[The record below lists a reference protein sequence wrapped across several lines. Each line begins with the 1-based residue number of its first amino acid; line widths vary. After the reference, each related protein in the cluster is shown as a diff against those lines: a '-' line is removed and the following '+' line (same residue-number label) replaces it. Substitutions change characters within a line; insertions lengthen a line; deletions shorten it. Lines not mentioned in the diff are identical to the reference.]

1 MSTIVTDNHTRYL
14 PGEHPRARFL
24 RLDAATIL
32 KRFYLCER
40 ALIISQSAW
49 LAGIAPLEA
58 KMTLPR
64 FTWQDTLTAHALR
77 ERVFE
82 LRYPRRMMETGDDAP
97 LIEIF
102 DESINAPSAQAFML
116 ALRRVYKPALLSA
129 YRSYVDCADDLSDG
143 PILRALN
150 LAIEEKEAQIAWL
163 AQQAKTMSEAEPEQ
177 RREAA
182 IWASALEDRLSKV
195 GGLTLD
201 LPRQAPAANDLPGR
215 RPFQLAEVP
224 ARDPRFHLCHYYWP
238 DIVDPKF
245 AYGEGINLQ
254 LRSGVSH
261 LNEVWAVETGGAIL
275 HAFADDLDWEYV
287 YDAARWTYDESRHVL
302 MGYERLR
309 EWGFELQEM
318 PLGSYIYDSAAG
330 QEPIIRLGMLHYFE
344 TKNIGNKVKR
354 AEAFGQYLDRM
365 SQHDM
370 EFDWADETIHAAY
383 GKRWH
388 TALHEKFPDRIP
400 DMDGLHR
407 RCDELVADEIAAATD
422 AERADIRQVA
432 DAMIAKAGEVGLSGT
447 AQADAQ
453 SKAA

>member
-1 MSTIVTDNHTRYL
+1 MTDNNNRYL
-14 PGEHPRARFL
+14 PGEHSRARFL

-40 ALIISQSAW
+40 SLIISQSAW
-49 LAGIAPLEA
+49 LAGIAALEA

-82 LRYPRRMMETGDDAP
+82 LRYPRRMLEIGEDAP
-97 LIEIF
+97 LVGVF
-102 DESINAPSAQAFML
+102 DESINAPSAQAFIL
-116 ALRRVYKPALLSA
+116 ALLRVFKPALLAA

-150 LAIEEKEAQIAWL
+150 LAIVEKEAQIAWL
-163 AQQAKTMSEAEPEQ
+163 EGQAEAMVGSDPEHRQEAES
-177 RREAA
+177 
-182 IWASALEDRLSKV
+182 WASALTEQLDQV
-195 GGLTLD
+195 GGLTLV
-201 LPRQAPAANDLPGR
+201 APHEAPTPNDLPGR
-215 RPFQLAEVP
+215 RPFKLAEIP

-238 DIVDPKF
+238 DIVDSNF

-275 HAFADDLDWEYV
+275 HAFAEDLDWEYI

-309 EWGFELQEM
+309 AWGFELQEM

-354 AEAFGQYLDRM
+354 AEAFSQYQDRM

-388 TALHEKFPDRIP
+388 TALHQKFPELIP

-407 RCDELVADEIAAATD
+407 RCDELVAEEIAAATD
-422 AERADIRQVA
+422 AERAEIRQVA
-432 DAMIAKAGEVGLSGT
+432 DAMIAKAGEAGVSQPAGATQPG
-447 AQADAQ
+447 
-453 SKAA
+453 

>member
-1 MSTIVTDNHTRYL
+1 MMTDNQVRYL
-14 PGEHPRARFL
+14 PGEHRRARFL
-24 RLDAATIL
+24 RLDSATIL

-40 ALIISQSAW
+40 SLIISQSAW
-49 LAGIAPLEA
+49 LAGIAALEA

-82 LRYPRRMMETGDDAP
+82 LRYPRRMLEIGEDASLVET
-97 LIEIF
+97 F
-102 DESINAPSAQAFML
+102 DELIHAPGAQAFIL
-116 ALRRVYKPALLSA
+116 ALARVFKPALLAA
-129 YRSYVDCADDLSDG
+129 YRSYVSCADDLSDG

-150 LAIEEKEAQIAWL
+150 LAIGEKEAQIGWLEGQAAAMSELDPDRRQEADQWVSAVEERL
-163 AQQAKTMSEAEPEQ
+163 AQ
-177 RREAA
+177 
-182 IWASALEDRLSKV
+182 V
-195 GGLTLD
+195 GGLTLE
-201 LPRQAPAANDLPGR
+201 APQPAPTPNDLPGR
-215 RPFQLAEVP
+215 RPFRLAEVP
-224 ARDPRFHLCHYYWP
+224 ARDARFHLCHFYWP
-238 DIVDPKF
+238 DIVDPDF

-275 HAFADDLDWEYV
+275 HAFADDLDWEYI

-309 EWGFELQEM
+309 AWGFALHEM

-354 AEAFGQYLDRM
+354 AEAFGQYQDRM

-388 TALHEKFPDRIP
+388 NTLHEKFPDRIP
-400 DMDGLHR
+400 AMDGLHR
-407 RCDELVADEIAAATD
+407 RCDELVAVEIAAATD

-432 DAMIAKAGEVGLSGT
+432 EAMIAKAGDVGLSDL
-447 AQADAQ
+447 A
-453 SKAA
+453 KAGRTGRAA

>member
-1 MSTIVTDNHTRYL
+1 MR
-14 PGEHPRARFL
+14 
-24 RLDAATIL
+24 
-32 KRFYLCER
+32 
-40 ALIISQSAW
+40 
-49 LAGIAPLEA
+49 
-58 KMTLPR
+58 
-64 FTWQDTLTAHALR
+64 
-77 ERVFE
+77 
-82 LRYPRRMMETGDDAP
+82 
-97 LIEIF
+97 
-102 DESINAPSAQAFML
+102 
-116 ALRRVYKPALLSA
+116 LLSKFSMNRSTRPARRRFSWLCGRSLSPLSCPA

-150 LAIEEKEAQIAWL
+150 LAIEEKEAQITWL
-163 AQQAKTMSEAEPEQ
+163 EGQAEAIAGSEPEHRQEAEGWAAALAERLEQ
-177 RREAA
+177 
-182 IWASALEDRLSKV
+182 V
-195 GGLTLD
+195 GGLTLE
-201 LPRQAPAANDLPGR
+201 APHAAPSPCLLPGR
-215 RPFQLAEVP
+215 RPFKLAEVP

-238 DIVDPKF
+238 DIIDPNF

-275 HAFADDLDWEYV
+275 HAFADDLDWEYI

-309 EWGFELQEM
+309 AWGFALDEM

-354 AEAFGQYLDRM
+354 AEAFAQYQDRM

-407 RCDELVADEIAAATD
+407 RCDELVAKEIAAATD
-422 AERADIRQVA
+422 AERAEIRQVA
-432 DAMIAKAGEVGLSGT
+432 EAMIAKAREIGLSVP
-447 AQADAQ
+447 AQAAQ
-453 SKAA
+453 PS

>member
-1 MSTIVTDNHTRYL
+1 MTDNHVRYL
-14 PGEHPRARFL
+14 PGGHPRARFL

-40 ALIISQSAW
+40 SLIISQSAW
-49 LAGIAPLEA
+49 LAGIAALEA

-82 LRYPRRMMETGDDAP
+82 LRYPRRMLEIGHDAP
-97 LIEIF
+97 LVALF
-102 DESINAPSAQAFML
+102 DESIHAPSAQAFIL
-116 ALRRVYKPALLSA
+116 ALAQVFKPALLSA
-129 YRSYVDCADDLSDG
+129 YRSYVSCADELSDG
-143 PILRALN
+143 PILRALH
-150 LAIEEKEAQIAWL
+150 LAIAEKEAQIAWL
-163 AQQAKTMSEAEPEQ
+163 QSQAAELAELEPERRQEAEQ
-177 RREAA
+177 
-182 IWASALEDRLSKV
+182 WASAVAERLAQV
-195 GGLTLD
+195 GGLTLET
-201 LPRQAPAANDLPGR
+201 PHQAPTSDDLPGR
-215 RPFQLAEVP
+215 RPFKLAEVP
-224 ARDPRFHLCHYYWP
+224 ARDNRFHLCHYYWP
-238 DIVDPKF
+238 DIIDPNF

-275 HAFADDLDWEYV
+275 HAFADELDWDYI

-309 EWGFELQEM
+309 AWGFALHEM

-330 QEPIIRLGMLHYFE
+330 QDPIIRLGMLHYFE

-354 AEAFGQYLDRM
+354 AEAFAQYQDRM

-388 TALHEKFPDRIP
+388 NALHAKFPDRIP
-400 DMDGLHR
+400 AMDGLHR
-407 RCDELVADEIAAATD
+407 RCDELVAVEIAAATD
-422 AERADIRQVA
+422 AQRADIRQVA
-432 DAMIAKAGEVGLSGT
+432 DAMIAKAGEVGLDG
-447 AQADAQ
+447 Q
-453 SKAA
+453 SKAACAGGLR

>member
-1 MSTIVTDNHTRYL
+1 MSKIVTDIHTRYL

-24 RLDAATIL
+24 RLDAATVL

-82 LRYPRRMMETGDDAP
+82 LRYPRRMLEIGDDAP
-97 LIEIF
+97 LVAIF

-150 LAIEEKEAQIAWL
+150 FAIEEKEAQIAWL
-163 AQQAKTMSEAEPEQ
+163 EGQAEAMAVSDSEHRQESES
-177 RREAA
+177 
-182 IWASALEDRLSKV
+182 WASALAEQLEQV

-201 LPRQAPAANDLPGR
+201 LPHAALTPIDLPGR
-215 RPFQLAEVP
+215 RPFELAEIP

-309 EWGFELQEM
+309 AWGFELQEM

-354 AEAFGQYLDRM
+354 AEAFGQYQDRM

-388 TALHEKFPDRIP
+388 TALHQKFPDRIP

-407 RCDELVADEIAAATD
+407 RCDELVAEEIAAATD

-432 DAMIAKAGEVGLSGT
+432 DAMIAKAGEVGLSVPT
-447 AQADAQ
+447 QADVQ
-453 SKAA
+453 SKDA

>member
-1 MSTIVTDNHTRYL
+1 MADNRDRYL

-24 RLDAATIL
+24 RLDAATVL

-40 ALIISQSAW
+40 SLIISQSAW
-49 LAGIAPLEA
+49 LAGIAALEA

-82 LRYPRRMMETGDDAP
+82 LRYPRRMLEIGEDEP
-97 LIEIF
+97 LVEVF
-102 DESINAPSAQAFML
+102 DESINAPSAQAFLL
-116 ALRRVYKPALLSA
+116 ALHRVYKPALLA
-129 YRSYVDCADDLSDG
+129 VYRSYIDCADDLSDG

-150 LAIEEKEAQIAWL
+150 LAIAEKEAQIAWL
-163 AQQAKTMSEAEPEQ
+163 EGQAIAAFGSEPGQLQEAEC
-177 RREAA
+177 
-182 IWASALEDRLSKV
+182 WASALAERLEQV
-195 GGLTLD
+195 GGLTIG
-201 LPRQAPAANDLPGR
+201 APHTASTTVDLPGR
-215 RPFQLAEVP
+215 RPFKLAEVP

-238 DIVDPKF
+238 DIVDPDF

-275 HAFADDLDWEYV
+275 HAFADDLDWEYI

-309 EWGFELQEM
+309 AWGFALDEM

-330 QEPIIRLGMLHYFE
+330 QDPIIRLGMLHYFE

-354 AEAFGQYLDRM
+354 AEAFSQYQDRM

-388 TALHEKFPDRIP
+388 TALHQKFPRSDPRHGRP
-400 DMDGLHR
+400 EPALR
-407 RCDELVADEIAAATD
+407 
-422 AERADIRQVA
+422 
-432 DAMIAKAGEVGLSGT
+432 
-447 AQADAQ
+447 
-453 SKAA
+453 

>member
-1 MSTIVTDNHTRYL
+1 MMTDNHGRYL
-14 PGEHPRARFL
+14 PGGHPRARFL

-40 ALIISQSAW
+40 SLIISQSAW
-49 LAGIAPLEA
+49 LAGIAALEA

-64 FTWQDTLTAHALR
+64 HTWQDTLTAHALR

-82 LRYPRRMMETGDDAP
+82 LRYPRRMLGIGEDAP
-97 LIEIF
+97 LVAIF
-102 DESINAPSAQAFML
+102 DESIHAPSAQAFIFAL
-116 ALRRVYKPALLSA
+116 AQVFKPALLSA

-143 PILRALN
+143 PILRAFK

-163 AQQAKTMSEAEPEQ
+163 KSQAEAMSESEPEQ
-177 RREAA
+177 RQEAES
-182 IWASALEDRLSKV
+182 WASSLKERLEQV
-195 GGLTLD
+195 GGLTLE
-201 LPRQAPAANDLPGR
+201 APHPAPTPNDLPGR
-215 RPFQLAEVP
+215 RPFKLAEIP
-224 ARDPRFHLCHYYWP
+224 ARDSRFHLCHYYWP
-238 DIVDPKF
+238 DIVDPNF

-275 HAFADDLDWEYV
+275 HAFADDLDWEYI

-309 EWGFELQEM
+309 AWGFALDEM

-330 QEPIIRLGMLHYFE
+330 QDPIIRLGMLHYFE

-354 AEAFGQYLDRM
+354 AEAFEQYQDRM

-388 TALHEKFPDRIP
+388 TALYQKFPDRIP
-400 DMDGLHR
+400 DMEGLHR
-407 RCDELVADEIAAATD
+407 RCDELVAAEIAAATD
-422 AERADIRQVA
+422 AERADIRLVA
-432 DAMIAKAGEVGLSGT
+432 DAMIAKAGELGLNEPAEAAAPSG
-447 AQADAQ
+447 
-453 SKAA
+453 AA

>member
-302 MGYERLR
+302 MGYDRLR
-309 EWGFELQEM
+309 AWGFELQEM

-354 AEAFGQYLDRM
+354 AEAFGQYQDRM

-447 AQADAQ
+447 AQAVAQ

>member
-1 MSTIVTDNHTRYL
+1 MTDNHVRYL
-14 PGEHPRARFL
+14 PGEHSRARFL

-32 KRFYLCER
+32 KRFYRCER
-40 ALIISQSAW
+40 SLIVSQSAW
-49 LAGIAPLEA
+49 LAGIAALEA

-82 LRYPRRMMETGDDAP
+82 LRYPRRMLEIGEDAP
-97 LIEIF
+97 LVEVF
-102 DESINAPSAQAFML
+102 DDSINAPSAQAFIL
-116 ALRRVYKPALLSA
+116 ALAQVFKPALLSA

-163 AQQAKTMSEAEPEQ
+163 ERQVEAMASSEPERRQEAEN
-177 RREAA
+177 
-182 IWASALEDRLSKV
+182 WASALAERLEQV
-195 GGLTLD
+195 GGLALD
-201 LPRQAPAANDLPGR
+201 APHAAPTPNDLPGR
-215 RPFQLAEVP
+215 RPFKLAEVP

-238 DIVDPKF
+238 DIIDPNF

-275 HAFADDLDWEYV
+275 HAFADDLDWEYI

-309 EWGFELQEM
+309 AWGFALHEM

-354 AEAFGQYLDRM
+354 AEAFAQYQDRM

-400 DMDGLHR
+400 EMDGLHR
-407 RCDELVADEIAAATD
+407 RCDELVAIEIAAATD
-422 AERADIRQVA
+422 AERAEIRQVA
-432 DAMIAKAGEVGLSGT
+432 DAMIAKAGEIGLKEP
-447 AQADAQ
+447 AQASQ
-453 SKAA
+453 PS

>member
-1 MSTIVTDNHTRYL
+1 MTDNHVRYL
-14 PGEHPRARFL
+14 PGEHSRARFL

-40 ALIISQSAW
+40 SLIVSQSGW
-49 LAGIAPLEA
+49 LAGIAALEA

-82 LRYPRRMMETGDDAP
+82 LRYPRRMLEIGEDAP
-97 LIEIF
+97 LVEVF
-102 DESINAPSAQAFML
+102 DESINAPSAQAFFL
-116 ALRRVYKPALLSA
+116 ALRRVFKPALLSA

-163 AQQAKTMSEAEPEQ
+163 ERQVEAMAGSDPEHRQEAEN
-177 RREAA
+177 
-182 IWASALEDRLSKV
+182 WASALAERLEQV
-195 GGLTLD
+195 GGLRLE
-201 LPRQAPAANDLPGR
+201 APHPATAPNDLPGR
-215 RPFQLAEVP
+215 RPFKLAEIP

-238 DIVDPKF
+238 DIVDPNF

-275 HAFADDLDWEYV
+275 HAFADDLDWEYI

-309 EWGFELQEM
+309 AWGFALDEM

-330 QEPIIRLGMLHYFE
+330 QEPIVRLGMLHYFE

-354 AEAFGQYLDRM
+354 AEAFAQYQDRM

-388 TALHEKFPDRIP
+388 TALHDKFPDRIP

-407 RCDELVADEIAAATD
+407 RCDELVAEEIAAATD
-422 AERADIRQVA
+422 PERTEIRQVA
-432 DAMIAKAGEVGLSGT
+432 DAMIAKAGKIGLNEP
-447 AQADAQ
+447 AQAEQ
-453 SKAA
+453 PNGAA

>member
-1 MSTIVTDNHTRYL
+1 MTDNNNRYL

-24 RLDAATIL
+24 RLDAATVL

-40 ALIISQSAW
+40 SLIISQSAW
-49 LAGIAPLEA
+49 LAGIAPLET

-64 FTWQDTLTAHALR
+64 FTWQDTLSAHAFR

-82 LRYPRRMMETGDDAP
+82 LRYPRRMLEIGEDAP

-102 DESINAPSAQAFML
+102 DASIHAPSAQAFIHAL
-116 ALRRVYKPALLSA
+116 ATVFKPALLSA
-129 YRSYVDCADDLSDG
+129 YKSYVDCADDLSDG

-150 LAIEEKEAQIAWL
+150 LAIEEKETQIAWL
-163 AQQAKTMSEAEPEQ
+163 EGQTEAMSESEPE
-177 RREAA
+177 RRQEAER
-182 IWASALEDRLSKV
+182 WASSLEERLSEV

-201 LPRQAPAANDLPGR
+201 SPHPAISPKDLPGR
-215 RPFQLAEVP
+215 RPFHLAEIP

-238 DIVDPKF
+238 DIVDPDF

-275 HAFADDLDWEYV
+275 HAFADDLDWDYI

-302 MGYERLR
+302 MGYERLKA
-309 EWGFELQEM
+309 WGFELQEM

-354 AEAFGQYLDRM
+354 AEAFAQYQDRM

-388 TALHEKFPDRIP
+388 NALHAKFPDRIP
-400 DMDGLHR
+400 NMDGLHR
-407 RCDELVADEIAAATD
+407 RCDELVAVEIAAATD

-432 DAMIAKAGEVGLSGT
+432 EAMIAKAGEAGLNQPANATQPAG
-447 AQADAQ
+447 
-453 SKAA
+453 AA

>member
-1 MSTIVTDNHTRYL
+1 MSDNNNRYL
-14 PGEHPRARFL
+14 PGEHSRARFL
-24 RLDAATIL
+24 RLDAATVL

-40 ALIISQSAW
+40 SLIISQSAW
-49 LAGIAPLEA
+49 LAGIAALEA

-64 FTWQDTLTAHALR
+64 FTWQDALTAHALR

-82 LRYPRRMMETGDDAP
+82 LRYPRRMLEIGEDAP
-97 LIEIF
+97 LVEVF
-102 DESINAPSAQAFML
+102 DESINAPSAQAFLL
-116 ALRRVYKPALLSA
+116 ALRRVFKPALLSA

-143 PILRALN
+143 PILRALK

-163 AQQAKTMSEAEPEQ
+163 EGQVEALAGSDPEHRQEAES
-177 RREAA
+177 
-182 IWASALEDRLSKV
+182 WASALAERLEQV
-195 GGLTLD
+195 GGLTLEA
-201 LPRQAPAANDLPGR
+201 PHPAAAPNDLPGR
-215 RPFQLAEVP
+215 RPFKLAEIP
-224 ARDPRFHLCHYYWP
+224 ARDPRFHLGHYYWP
-238 DIVDPKF
+238 DIIDPNF

-275 HAFADDLDWEYV
+275 HAFAEDLDWEYI

-309 EWGFELQEM
+309 AWGFALHEM

-354 AEAFGQYLDRM
+354 AEAFAQYQDRM

-407 RCDELVADEIAAATD
+407 RCDELVAEEIAAATD
-422 AERADIRQVA
+422 AERAEIRQVA
-432 DAMIAKAGEVGLSGT
+432 EAMIAKAGEIGLNVP
-447 AQADAQ
+447 AQAAHPG
-453 SKAA
+453 

>member
-1 MSTIVTDNHTRYL
+1 MTDNHVRYL
-14 PGEHPRARFL
+14 PGKHPRARFL

-40 ALIISQSAW
+40 SLIISQSAW
-49 LAGIAPLEA
+49 LAGIAALEA

-82 LRYPRRMMETGDDAP
+82 LRYPRRMLEIGHDAP
-97 LIEIF
+97 LVETF
-102 DESINAPSAQAFML
+102 DELIHAPGAQAFIL
-116 ALRRVYKPALLSA
+116 ALAQVFKPALLSA
-129 YRSYVDCADDLSDG
+129 YRSYVSCADELSDG
-143 PILRALN
+143 PILRALH
-150 LAIEEKEAQIAWL
+150 LAIAEKEAQIAWL
-163 AQQAKTMSEAEPEQ
+163 QSQAAAMAELEPERRKEAEL
-177 RREAA
+177 
-182 IWASALEDRLSKV
+182 WTSALAERLAQV
-195 GGLTLD
+195 GGLTLET
-201 LPRQAPAANDLPGR
+201 PHQAPTSNDLPGR
-215 RPFQLAEVP
+215 RPFKLAEIP

-238 DIVDPKF
+238 DIVDPDF
-245 AYGEGINLQ
+245 GYGEGINLQ

-261 LNEVWAVETGGAIL
+261 LNEMWAVETGGAIL
-275 HAFADDLDWEYV
+275 HAFADDLDWDYI

-302 MGYERLR
+302 MGYQRLLA
-309 EWGFELQEM
+309 WGFALHEM

-354 AEAFGQYLDRM
+354 AEAFAQYQDRM

-388 TALHEKFPDRIP
+388 NALHAKFPDRIP
-400 DMDGLHR
+400 DMDGLNR
-407 RCDELVADEIAAATD
+407 RCDELVAVEIAAATD
-422 AERADIRQVA
+422 AERTDIRQVA
-432 DAMIAKAGEVGLSGT
+432 EAMIARAGAGGLNELSNA
-447 AQADAQ
+447 AQPGR
-453 SKAA
+453 AA

>member
-1 MSTIVTDNHTRYL
+1 MTDNHVRYL

-40 ALIISQSAW
+40 SLIISQSAW

-64 FTWQDTLTAHALR
+64 FAWQDTLSAHAFR

-82 LRYPRRMMETGDDAP
+82 LRYPRRMLEIGEDAP

-102 DESINAPSAQAFML
+102 DASIHAPSAQAFIH
-116 ALRRVYKPALLSA
+116 ALVKVFKPALLSA

-150 LAIEEKEAQIAWL
+150 LAIEEKETQIAWL
-163 AQQAKTMSEAEPEQ
+163 ESQTEAMSRSEPEHREEAE
-177 RREAA
+177 R
-182 IWASALEDRLSKV
+182 WTSALAERLAQV
-195 GGLTLD
+195 GGLTLET
-201 LPRQAPAANDLPGR
+201 PHQAPSMDDLPGR
-215 RPFQLAEVP
+215 RPFKLAEVP
-224 ARDPRFHLCHYYWP
+224 ARDNRFHLCHYYWP
-238 DIVDPKF
+238 DIIDPNF

-275 HAFADDLDWEYV
+275 HAFADDLDWDYI

-302 MGYERLR
+302 MGYDRLLA
-309 EWGFELQEM
+309 WGFSLHEM

-330 QEPIIRLGMLHYFE
+330 QDPIIRLGMLHYFE

-354 AEAFGQYLDRM
+354 AEAFAQYQDRM

-388 TALHEKFPDRIP
+388 NALHANFPDRIP
-400 DMDGLHR
+400 AMDGLHR
-407 RCDELVADEIAAATD
+407 RCDELVAVEIAAATD

-432 DAMIAKAGEVGLSGT
+432 EAMIAKAGDAGLNKP
-447 AQADAQ
+447 A
-453 SKAA
+453 KAAHPAGAA

>member
-1 MSTIVTDNHTRYL
+1 MTDNNNRYL
-14 PGEHPRARFL
+14 PGEHSRARFL

-40 ALIISQSAW
+40 SLIISQSAW
-49 LAGIAPLEA
+49 LAGIAALEA

-82 LRYPRRMMETGDDAP
+82 LRYPRRMLEIGDDAP
-97 LIEIF
+97 LVAIF

-150 LAIEEKEAQIAWL
+150 FAIEEKEAQIAWL
-163 AQQAKTMSEAEPEQ
+163 AKQAKTMSEAEPEQ
-177 RREAA
+177 RQEAE
-182 IWASALEDRLSKV
+182 IWASALEERLSQV

-201 LPRQAPAANDLPGR
+201 LPRQTPAANDLPGR
-215 RPFQLAEVP
+215 RPFLLAEVP

-238 DIVDPKF
+238 DIVDPNF
-245 AYGEGINLQ
+245 AYGEGLNLQ

-354 AEAFGQYLDRM
+354 AEAFGHYQDRM

-407 RCDELVADEIAAATD
+407 RCDELVAEEIAAATD

-432 DAMIAKAGEVGLSGT
+432 DAMIAKAGEVGLSVPT
-447 AQADAQ
+447 QADVQ
-453 SKAA
+453 SKDA